1 MVRDT
6 SVLTHWRVP
15 LSGGRSGQ
23 YYGPQTK
30 LSGGYSNYLIKSST
44 YYGDLENCISQA
56 EAARIRGVSNQAI
69 ADLIARGRLTTV
81 HVAGKTLVLRSE
93 VESFVPQPKLGRP
106 PKKTA
111 VKKSTKKTP
120 KK

>member
-15 LSGGRSGQ
+15 LSGSRSGQ
-23 YYGPQTK
+23 YYGLETK
-30 LSGGYSNYLIKSST
+30 LSGGYSKYLIKSST
-44 YYGDLENCISQA
+44 YNESLENCISQA

-111 VKKSTKKTP
+111 TKKSTKKAP
-120 KK
+120 NK

>member
-1 MVRDT
+1 
-6 SVLTHWRVP
+6 
-15 LSGGRSGQ
+15 
-23 YYGPQTK
+23 
-30 LSGGYSNYLIKSST
+30 LIKSST
-44 YYGDLENCISQA
+44 YSGSLENCISQA

-81 HVAGKTLVLRSE
+81 HV

-111 VKKSTKKTP
+111 AKKSP
-120 KK
+120 KKASNK